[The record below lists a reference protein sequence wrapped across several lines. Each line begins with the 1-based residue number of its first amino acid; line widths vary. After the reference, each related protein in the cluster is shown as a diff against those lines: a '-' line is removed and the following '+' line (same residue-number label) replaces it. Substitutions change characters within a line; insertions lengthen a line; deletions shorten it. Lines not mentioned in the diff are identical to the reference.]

1 MIGGIKLVFYK
12 KTNVQRNELVSLVG
26 LCLEKSWIELEMLLR
41 DDDSILL
48 QDLQIWKLLQ

>member
-12 KTNVQRNELVSLVG
+12 KTSVQRNELVSLVG
-26 LCLEKSWIELEMLLR
+26 FCLDKSWIELEMLLR

-48 QDLQIWKLLQ
+48 QDLQI